1 MNLNF
6 IAKQKNI
13 KIEDNITSCEYD
25 LFVGNEN
32 VGIGILQTNILY
44 SQGISGGISTVN
56 NQWILNIKY
65 DNSNLN
71 MGFYY
76 VNISQSITPSKD
88 PVISKVMVTYITGN
102 DAKNIA
108 MDNFFGSIK
117 TYDNIN
123 YEIDIMNMSIVK

>member
-13 KIEDNITSCEYD
+13 KIENNITSGEYD

-44 SQGISGGISTVN
+44 SQDISGGISTVN

-117 TYDNIN
+117 TYDNTN
-123 YEIDIMNMSIVK
+123 YEINIINS